1 MKNNE
6 MRIAGELTIEK
17 WIETRKKLKLNYY
30 NHWGE
35 AYNYFETRINTR
47 YNIPIA
53 AIINIRPI
61 QGEGFSIVNLQCSM
75 IETIESFID
84 GWMHTHPIFIN
95 SKGVILKNNEKL
107 FKSFFK
113 REPFNKYT
121 QRINGEKFYKNV
133 RCGLLH
139 ETQTRNNWKIR
150 KGTTGGE
157 AYEFDGE
164 FKIIYRDNFQKDILL
179 LLEKYKDAIINGLEF
194 GGISA
199 CELRENFIAKMN
211 HICKNSLIK

>member
-1 MKNNE
+1 MK
-6 MRIAGELTIEK
+6 IAGELTIKDWEDL
-17 WIETRKKLKLNYY
+17 EKKLKLNYE
-30 NHWGE
+30 NHWAE

-47 YNIPIA
+47 YLIPIA

-95 SKGVILKNNEKL
+95 SKGGILKNNEKL

-113 REPFNKYT
+113 REPFNKYS

-133 RCGLLH
+133 RCALLH

-150 KGTTGGE
+150 KGTTGGK
-157 AYEFDGE
+157 AFEFDGE
-164 FKIIYRDNFQKDILL
+164 FKIIYRDNFQKDIIL
-179 LLEKYKDAIINGLEF
+179 LLEKYKDAIIKCEEF
-194 GGISA
+194 GDIST

-211 HICKNSLIK
+211 HICKKSVNK